1 MHVLSNMSRNKG
13 NQAMKLALL
22 IERNLR
28 NTFNEKSTTFVLIYF
43 GIPPLGHTIK
53 KLYNISDC

>member
-1 MHVLSNMSRNKG
+1 MHVLSNMSGNKG

-53 KLYNISDC
+53 KIV